1 MSGDG
6 GRLSVLGGDRP
17 VPPMKL
23 KSTEFYELVRA
34 IGECKNKMD
43 EDQIVKREAH
53 LLKHLLSHP
62 KVNKNTLK
70 ELLLRLVYVE
80 MLDHDASFGEIYAVK
95 ATHESDLSVK
105 RQAYLACSHVLDDK
119 SELVMLLINTM
130 QHDLASEEYL
140 AVCSALNA
148 IAKLITDENNA
159 IPALLPSVEKLLD
172 HANAHVRKKAVLCLQ
187 KFAMFSPEST
197 SHLGNAFR
205 RMLCDRDPSVMF
217 ASLCVLRDLCERE
230 AGKYVNLVPSFVS
243 ILKQIVERRLP
254 PSYDYHKVP
263 APFAQIKILKIL
275 GILGSGDREASKQ
288 AYEVIQLTMK
298 KAQKAKSST
307 GDGIL
312 LECVFTIAKIYP
324 NRELLEQCEGIVR
337 KFINRGV
344 GEDGNVKTNVS
355 SSDRWR
361 NANLKYA
368 ALDALAKLAPRLP
381 DCAAEHQMHIV
392 DSLDSEDESV
402 RAKTFD
408 LLSKITTAN
417 NCDVIIEKML
427 SFLRKSNDRY
437 VRADFALKT
446 SQTIEKFAPDAKW
459 FLENTNKVIELL
471 QGEGHEPTIPEF
483 ESSALIAERVKNT
496 LREGIS
502 GDESTDD
509 EMRREA
515 SALYVTIMCTERE
528 ACKPLPRAIVDIACF
543 AIGRYSNATF
553 ENVSNTLAIPFDSD
567 VRNAPLVLDA
577 YWHLKMRQKSA
588 STQFPE
594 RALKV
599 IEWCASSSDVRT
611 HRVAS
616 DLLQIAKDPELGTLF
631 ASATANVAKTSTV
644 SFDFSALDAY
654 TQSALANGAKPY
666 SKLKIATEE
675 VKEEEIVLSSA
686 AEVSVEQPRQP
697 QPQPQQQRQQ
707 PFPTISPP
715 PRAPTTAKREEE
727 ISESEQRKQKLASDL
742 FGGPKTAAAP
752 TPSQLPPVTS
762 TTYTPTSTISSSLL
776 GDLLSGVPSAQATQA
791 TAAAPPSSTA
801 SPNVDLLGDL
811 LGEITVGGNGQTSKQ
826 QQQQNN
832 NNKDPSSPNAQSSIS
847 GGVARTSAKKDPF
860 ADLFG

>member
-1 MSGDG
+1 
-6 GRLSVLGGDRP
+6 
-17 VPPMKL
+17 
-23 KSTEFYELVRA
+23 
-34 IGECKNKMD
+34 MD

-119 SELVMLLINTM
+119 SELVVLLINTM

-140 AVCSALNA
+140 VVCSALNA

-254 PSYDYHKVP
+254 TSYDYHKVP

-324 NRELLEQCEGIVR
+324 NKELLEQCEGIVR

-515 SALYVTIMCTERE
+515 SALYATIMCTERE

-543 AIGRYSNATF
+543 TIGRYSNAAF

-616 DLLQIAKDPELGTLF
+616 DLLQIAKDPELGALF

-654 TQSALANGAKPY
+654 TQRALANGAKPY
-666 SKLKIATEE
+666 SKPKIATEE
-675 VKEEEIVLSSA
+675 VKEEEIVLSST
-686 AEVSVEQPRQP
+686 AEAPAEQPRQ
-697 QPQPQQQRQQ
+697 QQQQQQQQREQ

-752 TPSQLPPVTS
+752 TPSQLPPGTS
-762 TTYTPTSTISSSLL
+762 TTYTPTSTTSSSLL

-811 LGEITVGGNGQTSKQ
+811 LGEITVGGNGQTSQQQ

>member
-1 MSGDG
+1 MI
-6 GRLSVLGGDRP
+6 LP
-17 VPPMKL
+17 Q
-23 KSTEFYELVRA
+23 T
-34 IGECKNKMD
+34 GECKNKMD

-53 LLKHLLSHP
+53 LLKHLLSNP

-80 MLDHDASFGEIYAVK
+80 MLDHDASFGQIYAVK

-105 RQAYLACSHVLDDK
+105 RQAYLACSHILDDK
-119 SELVMLLINTM
+119 SELIMLLINTM
-130 QHDLASEEYL
+130 QHDLASSEYL
-140 AVCSALNA
+140 VVCAALNA

-187 KFAMFSPEST
+187 KFATFSPEST
-197 SHLGNAFR
+197 SHLGNSFR

-254 PSYDYHKVP
+254 TSYDYHKVP

-312 LECVFTIAKIYP
+312 LECVLTIAKIYP

-344 GEDGNVKTNVS
+344 GEDGNVKLNVS

-417 NCDVIIEKML
+417 NCDVIVEKML

-471 QGEGHEPTIPEF
+471 QGDGHEPTIPEF

-509 EMRREA
+509 EMRLEA
-515 SALYVTIMCTERE
+515 SELYATIVCTERE

-543 AIGRYSNATF
+543 TIGRYSNASF
-553 ENVSNTLAIPFDSD
+553 ENVSNTLAIPFESD
-567 VRNAPLVLDA
+567 IRNAPLVLDA
-577 YWHLKMRQKSA
+577 YWHLKMRQKTA
-588 STQFPE
+588 SSQFPD

-599 IEWCASSSDVRT
+599 IEWCALSSDVRT

-616 DLLQIAKDPELGTLF
+616 DLLRIAKDPELGMLF
-631 ASATANVAKTSTV
+631 ASATANVANSTTV
-644 SFDFSALDAY
+644 SFDFSAIDTY
-654 TQSALANGAKPY
+654 TQRALANGAKPY
-666 SKLKIATEE
+666 SKPKITTVD
-675 VKEEEIVLSSA
+675 VKQEEEDDTILSSSA
-686 AEVSVEQPRQP
+686 AAAPAQHHVPSPSLIVPDLLAHP
-697 QPQPQQQRQQ
+697 GQQQQQ
-707 PFPTISPP
+707 QQQQHVFPTISPP
-715 PRAPTTAKREEE
+715 PRASTTANREEE
-727 ISESEQRKQKLASDL
+727 ISESEQRKQKLANDL
-742 FGGPKTAAAP
+742 FGGPKTATVSAP
-752 TPSQLPPVTS
+752 SPPTPPVTS
-762 TTYTPTSTISSSLL
+762 ATTSTPSSASLL
-776 GDLLSGVPSAQATQA
+776 GDLLSGVPSTQA
-791 TAAAPPSSTA
+791 TPPSTAPPPSTA
-801 SPNVDLLGDL
+801 SPTVDLLGDL
-811 LGEITVGGNGQTSKQ
+811 LGDISVEGNSQLSQ
-826 QQQQNN
+826 QQHNSD
-832 NNKDPSSPNAQSSIS
+832 NKNPPQPNAQSSIS

>member
-1 MSGDG
+1 
-6 GRLSVLGGDRP
+6 
-17 VPPMKL
+17 
-23 KSTEFYELVRA
+23 
-34 IGECKNKMD
+34 
-43 EDQIVKREAH
+43 
-53 LLKHLLSHP
+53 
-62 KVNKNTLK
+62 
-70 ELLLRLVYVE
+70 
-80 MLDHDASFGEIYAVK
+80 
-95 ATHESDLSVK
+95 
-105 RQAYLACSHVLDDK
+105 
-119 SELVMLLINTM
+119 
-130 QHDLASEEYL
+130 
-140 AVCSALNA
+140 
-148 IAKLITDENNA
+148 
-159 IPALLPSVEKLLD
+159 
-172 HANAHVRKKAVLCLQ
+172 
-187 KFAMFSPEST
+187 
-197 SHLGNAFR
+197 
-205 RMLCDRDPSVMF
+205 
-217 ASLCVLRDLCERE
+217 
-230 AGKYVNLVPSFVS
+230 
-243 ILKQIVERRLP
+243 
-254 PSYDYHKVP
+254 
-263 APFAQIKILKIL
+263 
-275 GILGSGDREASKQ
+275 
-288 AYEVIQLTMK
+288 
-298 KAQKAKSST
+298 
-307 GDGIL
+307 
-312 LECVFTIAKIYP
+312 
-324 NRELLEQCEGIVR
+324 
-337 KFINRGV
+337 
-344 GEDGNVKTNVS
+344 
-355 SSDRWR
+355 
-361 NANLKYA
+361 
-368 ALDALAKLAPRLP
+368 
-381 DCAAEHQMHIV
+381 
-392 DSLDSEDESV
+392 LDSEDESV

-515 SALYVTIMCTERE
+515 SALYATIVCTERE

-543 AIGRYSNATF
+543 AIGRYSNAAF

-616 DLLQIAKDPELGTLF
+616 DLLQIAKDPELGALF

-654 TQSALANGAKPY
+654 TQRALANGAKPY
-666 SKLKIATEE
+666 SKPKIATEE

-686 AEVSVEQPRQP
+686 AEVSAEQP
-697 QPQPQQQRQQ
+697 QPQPPQQQRQQQ

-742 FGGPKTAAAP
+742 FGGPKTAAAS

-762 TTYTPTSTISSSLL
+762 TTYTPTSTTSSNLL

-811 LGEITVGGNGQTSKQ
+811 LGEITVGGNGQTSQQQ

>member
-1 MSGDG
+1 
-6 GRLSVLGGDRP
+6 
-17 VPPMKL
+17 
-23 KSTEFYELVRA
+23 
-34 IGECKNKMD
+34 MD

-140 AVCSALNA
+140 VVCSALNA

-254 PSYDYHKVP
+254 TSYDYHKVP

-298 KAQKAKSST
+298 KAQKAKSSI

-355 SSDRWR
+355 SLDRWR

-515 SALYVTIMCTERE
+515 SALYATIMCTERE

-577 YWHLKMRQKSA
+577 YWHLKMCQKSA

-654 TQSALANGAKPY
+654 TQRALANGAKPY
-666 SKLKIATEE
+666 SKPKIATEE

-686 AEVSVEQPRQP
+686 AEVSAEQP
-697 QPQPQQQRQQ
+697 QPQPPQPQRQQQ

-811 LGEITVGGNGQTSKQ
+811 LGEITVGGNGQTSQQ